1 MKRKAPFGIFIREN
15 EENEVPGH
23 KANKANIK
31 NKRAR
36 RLSDRQILKELS
48 RVLGVSE
55 NDLPKTLER
64 FKKDVDEMVKGTG
77 EG

>member
-15 EENEVPGH
+15 EENEVPSH
-23 KANKANIK
+23 KTHIK
-31 NKRAR
+31 NKKAR

-64 FKKDVDEMVKGTG
+64 FKKDVDGMVKGTG
-77 EG
+77 EE

>member
-1 MKRKAPFGIFIREN
+1 MKRKAPFSIFIREN
-15 EENEVPGH
+15 EEDEVPSH
-23 KANKANIK
+23 RASIK
-31 NKRAR
+31 NKRAE

-64 FKKDVDEMVKGTG
+64 FKKDVDGMVKGTG
-77 EG
+77 EE

>member
-15 EENEVPGH
+15 EENEVSGH
-23 KANKANIK
+23 RARIK
-31 NKRAR
+31 NKRGG

-55 NDLPKTLER
+55 SDLPKTLER

-77 EG
+77 DE

>member
-15 EENEVPGH
+15 EEDEVPGH
-23 KANKANIK
+23 KTGTK
-31 NKRAR
+31 NKRAK

-64 FKKDVDEMVKGTG
+64 FKKETGEMGKGTK
-77 EG
+77 EE